1 MKRFLLATFLLT
13 GVVNAQPI
21 VEHQIGDDGFVEV
34 PLQFGFPYYGQLFT
48 NSWMFDNG
56 VVGFYS
62 PFNGYNGGQQ
72 YFSQPF
78 SAEMGGQFSYMIA
91 PLWTDLVNYSG
102 TFTTQGNSQFQT
114 YNWNNISQWGYPEN
128 LNTFSLEIRPSGE
141 ITVTYD
147 QVNISGYP
155 VSTGTTG
162 DVTQGEFE
170 QMFYA
175 GSGSVTTNNN
185 LSNWSASTDN
195 EQDTCNQQN
204 PECPEYLKNF
214 ITELDNNSENIS
226 TNEDNNYFEE
236 VYENTQEDLF
246 EEFIVEDNSF
256 EEESIEEL
264 IAQELN
270 NEESTEE
277 ELDEDSLLSL
287 LELIDMVSN
296 ANDKPIDSHS
306 SSIVENQIAENY
318 TLTNNTTVTTVD
330 TTESVIHENAIRID
344 VTQLTEQ
351 NTSYNSLIAEITDEK
366 ETQVEDTE
374 TIVDN
379 ISINDSVN
387 GDLDVF
393 SSVALL
399 SSASNINETN
409 METLLSG
416 NAIQENNTE
425 VIVAA
430 TEQVSNE
437 EVTSVENII
446 AQEETEQNEDT
457 SNQTLEDV
465 SLTSSINLDVVT
477 TAAST
482 FSNNSMQQV
491 LALGGTITEILNTPV
506 PDFSRYEVKPPSQD
520 EEVQTARVENTL
532 ESMST
537 EEIESQAEL
546 RIGSMDPQAQAVALQ
561 LIGYKPGFDQYDGM
575 LVDQSN
581 WYLDRGMY
589 TNNRVPS
596 SNSNLIFGAQ
606 DQRHQELMSLQYRR

>member
-34 PLQFGFPYYGQLFT
+34 PLQFVFPYYGQLFT

-114 YNWNNISQWGYPEN
+114 YNWNNISQWGYPNN

-170 QMFYA
+170 QIFYA

-195 EQDTCNQQN
+195 EKDTCNQQN

-256 EEESIEEL
+256 EEESTEEL

-270 NEESTEE
+270 DEESTEE

-330 TTESVIHENAIRID
+330 TAESVIHENAIRID

-387 GDLDVF
+387 GDLEVF

-437 EVTSVENII
+437 EETSVENII

-482 FSNNSMQQV
+482 FNNNSMQQV
-491 LALGGTITEILNTPV
+491 LALGGSITEILNTPV
-506 PDFSRYEVKPPSQD
+506 PDFSRYEVKPPSQE

-546 RIGSMDPQAQAVALQ
+546 RIGSMDPQAQAIALQ
-561 LIGYKPGFDQYDGM
+561 LIGYKPGFDQYGGM

-596 SNSNLIFGAQ
+596 SNSNLIFGVQ
-606 DQRHQELMSLQYRR
+606 DQRHQDLMSLQYRR

>member
-34 PLQFGFPYYGQLFT
+34 PLQFVFPYYGQLFT

-102 TFTTQGNSQFQT
+102 TFTTQGNPQFQT
-114 YNWNNISQWGYPEN
+114 YNWNNISQWGYPNN

-162 DVTQGEFE
+162 DVTQSEFE

-175 GSGSVTTNNN
+175 SSGSVTTTNN
-185 LSNWSASTDN
+185 LSNWNTSTDN
-195 EQDTCNQQN
+195 EKDNCNQQN

-214 ITELDNNSENIS
+214 ITELADDTTNIS
-226 TNEDNNYFEE
+226 TNEDNIYFEE
-236 VYENTQEDLF
+236 VYENSQDNALEELVAED
-246 EEFIVEDNSF
+246 DSF

-264 IAQELN
+264 IAQE
-270 NEESTEE
+270 SDEE
-277 ELDEDSLLSL
+277 ELDEDSVLSL
-287 LELIDMVSN
+287 LELIAMLNN
-296 ANDKPIDSHS
+296 ANDKPIDSDNS
-306 SSIVENQIAENY
+306 SMTENQTAEN
-318 TLTNNTTVTTVD
+318 TISTNNSNIKTSD
-330 TTESVIHENAIRID
+330 DADSIIQENIIKIE

-351 NTSYNSLIAEITDEK
+351 SISPNSLIADQDEK
-366 ETQVEDTE
+366 QVEDIEPLVDE
-374 TIVDN
+374 TLIAENINEELEIVSAIAL
-379 ISINDSVN
+379 ISN
-387 GDLDVF
+387 VF
-393 SSVALL
+393 
-399 SSASNINETN
+399 NINETN

-416 NAIQENNTE
+416 NAIQENITE
-425 VIVAA
+425 MV
-430 TEQVSNE
+430 VSNQITNE
-437 EVTSVENII
+437 EETSVENVV
-446 AQEETEQNEDT
+446 ALEETNKNEETINESFD
-457 SNQTLEDV
+457 D
-465 SLTSSINLDVVT
+465 LTFKNEINLDVAT
-477 TAAST
+477 TATSAFT
-482 FSNNSMQQV
+482 NNSMQQV
-491 LALGGTITEILNTPV
+491 LAMGGTITEILNTPV
-506 PDFSRYEVKPPSQD
+506 PDFSRYEVKPPSQE

-546 RIGSMDPQAQAVALQ
+546 RIGSMDPQAQAIALQ
-561 LIGYKPGFDQYDGM
+561 LIGYKPGFDQYGGM

-606 DQRHQELMSLQYRR
+606 DQRHQELMSLQYGR

>member
-34 PLQFGFPYYGQLFT
+34 PLQFVFPYYGQLFT

-195 EQDTCNQQN
+195 EKDTCNQQN

-214 ITELDNNSENIS
+214 ITELDNNSENFS

-256 EEESIEEL
+256 EEESTEEL

-330 TTESVIHENAIRID
+330 TAESVIHENAIRID

-387 GDLDVF
+387 GDLEVF

-437 EVTSVENII
+437 EETSVENII

-491 LALGGTITEILNTPV
+491 LALGGSITEILNTPV
-506 PDFSRYEVKPPSQD
+506 PDFSRYEVKPPSQE

>member
-170 QMFYA
+170 QIFYA

-185 LSNWSASTDN
+185 LSNWNTSTDN
-195 EQDTCNQQN
+195 EKDTCNQQN

-256 EEESIEEL
+256 EEELTEEL

-306 SSIVENQIAENY
+306 NSMTENQTAEN
-318 TLTNNTTVTTVD
+318 TISTNNSNIKTSND
-330 TTESVIHENAIRID
+330 ADSIIQENIIKIE

-351 NTSYNSLIAEITDEK
+351 SISPNILIADQDEKQVEDIEPLVDETLIAENINE
-366 ETQVEDTE
+366 ELE
-374 TIVDN
+374 IVSA
-379 ISINDSVN
+379 I
-387 GDLDVF
+387 
-393 SSVALL
+393 ALL

-416 NAIQENNTE
+416 NAIQENITE
-425 VIVAA
+425 MF
-430 TEQVSNE
+430 VSNQITNE
-437 EVTSVENII
+437 EETSVENVV
-446 AQEETEQNEDT
+446 ALEETNKNEET
-457 SNQTLEDV
+457 INQSFDDIALISEI
-465 SLTSSINLDVVT
+465 SLDVVT

-482 FSNNSMQQV
+482 FNNNSMQQV

-520 EEVQTARVENTL
+520 EEVQTAKVENTL

-561 LIGYKPGFDQYDGM
+561 LIGYKPGFDQYGGM

-606 DQRHQELMSLQYRR
+606 DQRHQELMSLQNRR